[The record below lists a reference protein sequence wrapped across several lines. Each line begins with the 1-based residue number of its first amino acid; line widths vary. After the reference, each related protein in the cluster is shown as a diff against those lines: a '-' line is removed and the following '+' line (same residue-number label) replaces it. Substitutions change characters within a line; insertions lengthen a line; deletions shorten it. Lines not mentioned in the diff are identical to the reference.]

1 MIAKPKPK
9 EQERNVWAEYERG
22 KQELP
27 ADLPADERDR
37 ECRKIADE
45 LGI

>member
-1 MIAKPKPK
+1 MSTNPKPK
-9 EQERNVWAEYERG
+9 EQEPNPWAEYEKR

-27 ADLPADERDR
+27 ETLSAEERDQ

>member
-1 MIAKPKPK
+1 MSTNPKPQ
-9 EQERNVWAEYERG
+9 EQEPNPWLEYERR
-22 KQELP
+22 KSQLP
-27 ADLPADERDR
+27 PDMPADERDR